1 MTRITA
7 QNIAIKYGSTLKN
20 RLILTDFN
28 LSAESGEVIAFIGSN
43 GTGKSSLLRVLSGLQ
58 EPSSGSVL
66 WNDTNLSQIPFRIR
80 PTHLSNLF
88 SNYARVDGFT
98 VYDLV
103 SLGRQPYLGVFGKL
117 KPDDHLAI
125 SESLEKVGMQEFAKN
140 QLGTLSDGEFRKAML
155 AKMLAQNAPIMILDE
170 PTTHLDLPSSV
181 EFLKLIRKLAKKE
194 RKTILL
200 STHNLSLVFKM
211 ADRIVLLGD
220 AGHYSI
226 GTPTEIANHELM
238 CGFLKTQ
245 DVFFENG
252 NLIFNPG
259 KNG

>member
-1 MTRITA
+1 MTRIAA
-7 QNIAIKYGSTLKN
+7 QHIAIKYTTRSQE
-20 RLILTDFN
+20 RVILTDFN
-28 LSAESGEVIAFIGSN
+28 LEAESGEVIAFIGSN

-58 EPSSGSVL
+58 EPSTGDIY
-66 WNDTNLSQIPFRIR
+66 WNKTNLSEIPLRIR

-117 KPDDHLAI
+117 KSDDHTAI
-125 SESLEKVGMQEFAKN
+125 KASLEKVGMQNFAGT

-181 EFLKLIRKLAKKE
+181 EFLKLVRKLAKE
-194 RKTILL
+194 EEKTILL
-200 STHNLSLVFKM
+200 SSHNLSLVFKM
-211 ADRIVLLGD
+211 ADRIVLLGEKG
-220 AGHYSI
+220 AYAI
-226 GTPTEIANHELM
+226 GKPEEIANSELM
-238 CGFLKTQ
+238 CGFLKTP
-245 DVFFENG
+245 DIFFENG
-252 NLIFNPG
+252 NLIFKPE
-259 KNG
+259 K